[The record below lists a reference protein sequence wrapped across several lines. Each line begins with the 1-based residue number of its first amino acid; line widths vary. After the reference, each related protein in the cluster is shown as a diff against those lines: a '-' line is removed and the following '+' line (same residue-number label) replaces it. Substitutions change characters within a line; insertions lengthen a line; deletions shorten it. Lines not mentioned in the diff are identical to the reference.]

1 MKYLPTII
9 FFGVL
14 CVVLLFSGC
23 TSTSPAVQTQTPVP
37 VVTSAAT
44 LSTPT
49 PTLSPAP
56 VLFPGALAMNEY
68 VPFGSGDE
76 QGNATIY
83 RYEVKPYYNWTSP
96 TWNSPAE
103 QAAAS
108 RPFEMQRG
116 YNLEKPQAGNT
127 FLFVYIR
134 VLGTSSKSVYA
145 PSAKQFVV
153 VKDGKEYNYSSV
165 MSSDVSIDNITGIQY
180 DYLIGKGGTGGY
192 VLPGESN
199 KAEGY
204 LIYEIPTPFSPN
216 TTFVAGNLDFQ
227 TRAVWRLG

>member
-23 TSTSPAVQTQTPVP
+23 TSTSPGVQTQTPVP

-44 LSTPT
+44 SSIPT
-49 PTLSPAP
+49 PTLSPVP
-56 VLFPGALAMNEY
+56 VSFPDALAINEY
-68 VPFGSGDE
+68 AMFGSGDE

-108 RPFEMQRG
+108 QPLGIQHG

-127 FLFVYIR
+127 FLFIYIR

-165 MSSDVSIDNITGIQY
+165 MSSDAVIDNVAGIQF
-180 DYLIGKGGTGGY
+180 DYQIGKGGTGGY

-204 LIYEIPTPFSPN
+204 LIYEVPTPFSPN
-216 TTFVAGNLDFQ
+216 TTYVVSNLDFH
-227 TRAVWRLG
+227 TRAVWKLG